1 VPGTPVSDVI
11 VLLPGIT
18 GSVLQKDGKDVW
30 AISGGAA
37 IQALTSLGKSIKQL
51 ELHGDDPDADDLG
64 DGVTAPRVIP
74 DAHLIPGLWKIDG
87 YGKVSKTIRKE
98 FDVKPGVNFFE
109 FPYDWRRDN
118 RVHARR
124 LARESRGWLKTWRER
139 SGNDDAKLILIGHS
153 MGGVICRQF
162 LELEEG
168 WKDTRFFVSFGT
180 PYRGSLNA
188 LNFVANGMKKRLG
201 PITLLNLTDVLR
213 SFTSVYQLLPIY
225 PCIDAGDGELARVT
239 EVDGVPALD
248 SKRAADALAFHR
260 TIQDAVEEHSA
271 DPEYRDHGYTIK
283 PIAGIFQ
290 PTAQSALLAGGE
302 LRTIRTYAGEDQGGD
317 GTVPSVSAT
326 PIELSNKDQE
336 IYVRERHASLQ
347 NADFSLDQLIGL
359 MRRQRID
366 QARVFAPGTGI
377 SLDLED
383 AYLTDEPILVRAQPE
398 AEWVTLSV
406 EIQDAGSGAPVVT
419 APLQAT
425 DEGWQQAELAPLG
438 AGTYRATVS
447 GSGDASPVTDVF
459 TVVEEGVDLEL

>member
-1 VPGTPVSDVI
+1 
-11 VLLPGIT
+11 
-18 GSVLQKDGKDVW
+18 
-30 AISGGAA
+30 
-37 IQALTSLGKSIKQL
+37 
-51 ELHGDDPDADDLG
+51 
-64 DGVTAPRVIP
+64 
-74 DAHLIPGLWKIDG
+74 
-87 YGKVSKTIRKE
+87 
-98 FDVKPGVNFFE
+98 
-109 FPYDWRRDN
+109 
-118 RVHARR
+118 
-124 LARESRGWLKTWRER
+124 
-139 SGNDDAKLILIGHS
+139 
-153 MGGVICRQF
+153 
-162 LELEEG
+162 
-168 WKDTRFFVSFGT
+168 
-180 PYRGSLNA
+180 
-188 LNFVANGMKKRLG
+188 
-201 PITLLNLTDVLR
+201 
-213 SFTSVYQLLPIY
+213 
-225 PCIDAGDGELARVT
+225 VT